1 MNTGI
6 ERDENGTYHW
16 TAAIDGE
23 YDRKIIRIVFGAIGG
38 LCVLFTVYAL
48 VKYPD
53 MFLTTLLS
61 CLGVLAVVSAVALPL
76 MRLSRGRQQ
85 KYEMN
90 EEYVRFVGT
99 GRSDSYF
106 HYKGI
111 RRVRVNRARNLI
123 HIRGIAVSAPF
134 FVPPEGFEFVRNYIL
149 SRLPDSAKVSY
160 EE

>member
-90 EEYVRFVGT
+90 EEYVRFVGS

-123 HIRGIAVSAPF
+123 HIRGTAVSAPF
-134 FVPPEGFEFVRNYIL
+134 FVPPEGFEFVRNYIV

>member
-90 EEYVRFVGT
+90 EEYVRFVGY

-134 FVPPEGFEFVRNYIL
+134 FVPPEGFEFVRNYIV

>member
-38 LCVLFTVYAL
+38 LCILLTVYAL
-48 VKYPD
+48 IKYPD
-53 MFLTTLLS
+53 MFLTTLLV

-90 EEYVRFVGT
+90 EEYVRFVGY

-134 FVPPEGFEFVRNYIL
+134 FVPPEGFEFVRKYIL

>member
-6 ERDENGTYHW
+6 EQDENGTYHW
-16 TAAIDGE
+16 VAAIDGE
-23 YDRKIIRIVFGAIGG
+23 YDREIIRIVFGAIGG

-53 MFLTTLLS
+53 MFLTKLLS

-90 EEYVRFVGT
+90 EEYVRFVGY

-134 FVPPEGFEFVRNYIL
+134 FVPPEGFEFVRNYIV

>member
-90 EEYVRFVGT
+90 EEYVRFVGY

-111 RRVRVNRARNLI
+111 RRIRVNRARNLI

-134 FVPPEGFEFVRNYIL
+134 FVPPEGFEFVRNYIV

>member
-48 VKYPD
+48 VRYPD

-90 EEYVRFVGT
+90 EEYVRFVGS

-160 EE
+160 ED

>member
-90 EEYVRFVGT
+90 EEYVRFVGY

-106 HYKGI
+106 RYKGI

-160 EE
+160 ED

>member
-90 EEYVRFVGT
+90 EEYVRFVGY

-106 HYKGI
+106 RYKGI

-123 HIRGIAVSAPF
+123 YIRGIAVSAPF

-149 SRLPDSAKVSY
+149 SRLPDSAKVS
-160 EE
+160 

>member
-1 MNTGI
+1 MVLRPGI
-6 ERDENGTYHW
+6 IGCKLVMIVCHRYFGKASD
-16 TAAIDGE
+16 DG
-23 YDRKIIRIVFGAIGG
+23 
-38 LCVLFTVYAL
+38 
-48 VKYPD
+48 
-53 MFLTTLLS
+53 
-61 CLGVLAVVSAVALPL
+61 LGVLAVVSEVALPL

-90 EEYVRFVGT
+90 EEYVRFVGY

-134 FVPPEGFEFVRNYIL
+134 FVPPEGFEFVRNYIV

>member
-48 VKYPD
+48 VRYPD

-90 EEYVRFVGT
+90 EEYVRFVGY

-134 FVPPEGFEFVRNYIL
+134 FVPPEGFEFVRNYIV

-160 EE
+160 ED

>member
-106 HYKGI
+106 RYKGI

-134 FVPPEGFEFVRNYIL
+134 FVPPEGFEFVRNYIV
-149 SRLPDSAKVSY
+149 SRLPDGAKVSY

>member
-6 ERDENGTYHW
+6 EQDENGTYHW
-16 TAAIDGE
+16 VAAIDGE
-23 YDRKIIRIVFGAIGG
+23 YDREIIRIVFGAIGG

-53 MFLTTLLS
+53 MFLTKLLS

-90 EEYVRFVGT
+90 EEYVRFVGY
-99 GRSDSYF
+99 GRSDS
-106 HYKGI
+106 
-111 RRVRVNRARNLI
+111 
-123 HIRGIAVSAPF
+123 
-134 FVPPEGFEFVRNYIL
+134 
-149 SRLPDSAKVSY
+149 
-160 EE
+160 

>member
-90 EEYVRFVGT
+90 EEYVRFVGS

-106 HYKGI
+106 RYKGI

>member
-16 TAAIDGE
+16 VAAIDGE

-90 EEYVRFVGT
+90 EEYVRFVGF

-106 HYKGI
+106 RYKGI

>member
-90 EEYVRFVGT
+90 EEYVRFVGY

-106 HYKGI
+106 RDKGI

>member
-90 EEYVRFVGT
+90 EEYVRFVGS

-106 HYKGI
+106 RYKGI

-123 HIRGIAVSAPF
+123 HIRGTAMSAPF

>member
-16 TAAIDGE
+16 VAAIDGE

-38 LCVLFTVYAL
+38 LCILLTVYAL
-48 VKYPD
+48 IKYPD

-61 CLGVLAVVSAVALPL
+61 CLGVLAVVSAISLPL

-90 EEYVRFVGT
+90 EEYVRFVGS

-134 FVPPEGFEFVRNYIL
+134 FVPPEGFEFVRNYIV

-160 EE
+160 ED

>member
-6 ERDENGTYHW
+6 EREENGTYHW

-48 VKYPD
+48 VRYPD

-90 EEYVRFVGT
+90 EEYVRFVGY

-106 HYKGI
+106 RYKGI

>member
-90 EEYVRFVGT
+90 EEYVRFVGY

-106 HYKGI
+106 RYKGI

-134 FVPPEGFEFVRNYIL
+134 FVPPEGFEFVRNYIV
-149 SRLPDSAKVSY
+149 SRLPDGAKVSY

>member
-38 LCVLFTVYAL
+38 LCVLLTVYAL

-90 EEYVRFVGT
+90 EEYVRFVGY

-134 FVPPEGFEFVRNYIL
+134 FVPPEGFEFVRNYIV

>member
-16 TAAIDGE
+16 VAAIDGE

-90 EEYVRFVGT
+90 EEYVRFVGY

-106 HYKGI
+106 RYKGI

-134 FVPPEGFEFVRNYIL
+134 FVPPEGFEFVRNYIV

>member
-106 HYKGI
+106 RYKGI
-111 RRVRVNRARNLI
+111 RRVCVNRARNLI
-123 HIRGIAVSAPF
+123 NIRGTAVSAPF
-134 FVPPEGFEFVRNYIL
+134 FVPPESFEFVRNYIL

>member
-90 EEYVRFVGT
+90 EEYVRFVGY

-106 HYKGI
+106 RYKGI
-111 RRVRVNRARNLI
+111 RRVRVNRERNLI

>member
-90 EEYVRFVGT
+90 EEYVRFVGY
-99 GRSDSYF
+99 GRSESYF
-106 HYKGI
+106 RYKGI

>member
-16 TAAIDGE
+16 TAAIDGK

-90 EEYVRFVGT
+90 EEYVRFVGS

-134 FVPPEGFEFVRNYIL
+134 FVPPEGFEFVRNYIV

>member
-16 TAAIDGE
+16 TAEIDGE
-23 YDRKIIRIVFGAIGG
+23 YDRKIIRIVFAAIGG
-38 LCVLFTVYAL
+38 LCVLLTVYAL
-48 VKYPD
+48 IKYPD

-90 EEYVRFVGT
+90 EEYVRFVGF

-106 HYKGI
+106 YYKGI

>member
-48 VKYPD
+48 VRYPD

-90 EEYVRFVGT
+90 EEYVRFVGY

-106 HYKGI
+106 RYKGI

-134 FVPPEGFEFVRNYIL
+134 FVPPESFEFVRNYIV

>member
-48 VKYPD
+48 VRYPD

-90 EEYVRFVGT
+90 EEYVRFVGY

-106 HYKGI
+106 RYKGI

>member
-61 CLGVLAVVSAVALPL
+61 CLGVLAVISAVALPL

-90 EEYVRFVGT
+90 EEYVRFVGF

-134 FVPPEGFEFVRNYIL
+134 FVPPESFEFVRNYIL

>member
-90 EEYVRFVGT
+90 EEYVRFVGY

>member
-90 EEYVRFVGT
+90 EEYVRFVGF

-106 HYKGI
+106 RYKGI

>member
-90 EEYVRFVGT
+90 EEYVRFVGF

-123 HIRGIAVSAPF
+123 HIRGTAVSAPF
-134 FVPPEGFEFVRNYIL
+134 FVPPESFEFVRNYIV

>member
-90 EEYVRFVGT
+90 EEYVRFVGY

-106 HYKGI
+106 RYKGI

-123 HIRGIAVSAPF
+123 HIRGTAVSAPF
-134 FVPPEGFEFVRNYIL
+134 FVPPEGFEFVRNYIV

>member
-38 LCVLFTVYAL
+38 LCVLLTVYAL

-90 EEYVRFVGT
+90 EEYVRFVGY

-106 HYKGI
+106 RYKGI

-134 FVPPEGFEFVRNYIL
+134 FVPPEGFEFVRNYIV

>member
-90 EEYVRFVGT
+90 EEYVRFVGY

-134 FVPPEGFEFVRNYIL
+134 FVPPEGFEFVRNYIV

-160 EE
+160 ED

>member
-16 TAAIDGE
+16 VAAIDGE
-23 YDRKIIRIVFGAIGG
+23 YDRKIIKIVFGAIGG

-90 EEYVRFVGT
+90 EEYVRFVGY

-134 FVPPEGFEFVRNYIL
+134 FVPPEGFEFVRNYIV

>member
-90 EEYVRFVGT
+90 EEYVRFVGY

-106 HYKGI
+106 RYKGI

-123 HIRGIAVSAPF
+123 HIRGTAVSAPF

>member
-48 VKYPD
+48 VRYPD

-90 EEYVRFVGT
+90 EEYVRFVGS

-106 HYKGI
+106 RYKGI

-134 FVPPEGFEFVRNYIL
+134 FVPPEGFEFVRNYIV

>member
-6 ERDENGTYHW
+6 ERDENGTYRW

-90 EEYVRFVGT
+90 EEYVRFVGY

-106 HYKGI
+106 RYKGI
-111 RRVRVNRARNLI
+111 RRVRVSRPRNLI

-134 FVPPEGFEFVRNYIL
+134 FVPPEGFEFVRNYIV

>member
-53 MFLTTLLS
+53 MFLTTLLA

-90 EEYVRFVGT
+90 EEYVRFVGF

-134 FVPPEGFEFVRNYIL
+134 FVPPEGFEFVRNYIV